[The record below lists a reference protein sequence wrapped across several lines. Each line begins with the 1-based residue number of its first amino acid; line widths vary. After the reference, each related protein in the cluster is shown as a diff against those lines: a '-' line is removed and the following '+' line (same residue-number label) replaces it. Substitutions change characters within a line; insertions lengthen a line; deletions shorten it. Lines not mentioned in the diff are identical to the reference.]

1 MERPADSSSVE
12 QVARVGP
19 QIQLTLTNTLAV
31 KISAVKLIFS
41 AIACLRPLVLCVF
54 ILKHKQP

>member
-1 MERPADSSSVE
+1 MEKPADSCSVE

-41 AIACLRPLVLCVF
+41 AIACLRPLVLCLF
-54 ILKHKQP
+54 IL